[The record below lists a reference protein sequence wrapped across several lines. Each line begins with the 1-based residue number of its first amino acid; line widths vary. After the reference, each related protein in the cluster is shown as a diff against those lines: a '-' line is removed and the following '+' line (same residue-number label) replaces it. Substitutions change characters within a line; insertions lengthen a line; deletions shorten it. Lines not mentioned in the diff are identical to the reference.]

1 MSKLLLF
8 KEIYFEGFRNLGNV
22 LMKNSFK
29 LFTWFCFGLLAI
41 VIYAFAF
48 RLSTGFAFSS
58 I

>member
-8 KEIYFEGFRNLGNV
+8 KEIYFEAFRNLGNV

-29 LFTWFCFGLLAI
+29 LFTWFCFALLAI
-41 VIYAFAF
+41 VIYAFVF